1 MSPKGRPE
9 GEHRSAQREG
19 MAFDPKGRP
28 EGEHR
33 SAQREGRRASAAR
46 HLSAA
51 ACMVAAVACVG
62 AAAQSPRAAGPEPVP
77 APPPGAIAFTPPDP
91 AAIPDSPLGTMIRF
105 GRDVFTDTQRY
116 AKPYVG
122 NGLNCVNCHLDA
134 GRQANSAP
142 LWAAYVAYPAFMTKN
157 RQVDTFEHRLEMC
170 FRFSM
175 NGRMPPADSA
185 VVVGLVSYA
194 YWLATGAPV
203 GAQLAGRGY
212 RPVAEPALAPDA
224 QRGAGV
230 FREHCAAC
238 HGSAG
243 QGVKSGGS
251 YAFPPLWGRD
261 AYNAGAGMYR
271 VPTAAAFIKANMPLG
286 QGGTLTD
293 QQAWDVAAYVNAQPR
308 PKAPR

>member
-1 MSPKGRPE
+1 MT
-9 GEHRSAQREG
+9 
-19 MAFDPKGRP
+19 
-28 EGEHR
+28 
-33 SAQREGRRASAAR
+33 
-46 HLSAA
+46 AA
-51 ACMVAAVACVG
+51 ACLRAAACRVAAAACIVVW
-62 AAAQSPRAAGPEPVP
+62 APAVRAAGPEPVP
-77 APPPGAIAFTPPDP
+77 APPPGAIAFTPPGT
-91 AAIPDSPLGTMIRF
+91 AEIPDTPLGTMIRF
-105 GRDVFTDTQRY
+105 GRDVFIDTQRY

-122 NGLNCVNCHLDA
+122 NGMNCVNCHLDA
-134 GRQANSAP
+134 GRQANAAP

-170 FRFSM
+170 FRYSM

-194 YWLATGAPV
+194 FWLATGAPV

-212 RPVAEPALAPDA
+212 PPVAEPASPPDA
-224 QRGAGV
+224 KRGADV
-230 FREHCAAC
+230 YRTHCAAC
-238 HGSAG
+238 HGAAG
-243 QGVKSGGS
+243 QGIRSGGK

-261 AYNAGAGMYR
+261 AYNAGAGMHR

-308 PKAPR
+308 PRDPRLR